1 MATAKRHFNI
11 VNEGNKSKLPIH
23 LFTYAD
29 RKFFFDIPTGY
40 FVETHDTAFD
50 ILSNLD
56 SLSSSEKVR
65 LLSKF
70 ETSYSKKEIDEIFQE
85 LEHLKKAGFFRSE
98 SPEQEA
104 EIDQYLRRLINKKSS
119 HLTLCISQACNMAC
133 KYCYAE
139 GGSFGKK
146 ALLMSEET
154 ALKAVDYLFEKTKG
168 IQEIGIIFFGG
179 EPLLNF
185 KIIKKAVEYSKKLA
199 QKTGQ
204 RVGYSLT
211 TNGTIMTDEIIEFL
225 CRNRFGLKV
234 SMDGPKDVQDA
245 MRPLKNGKG
254 SYNLVAKNLK
264 RLLRRRG
271 HLSVRPT
278 LTRYNLEMTRLA
290 HFFEE
295 FGFTR
300 IGFGIAEGS
309 CFAKEDYDFGPK
321 EFENIFSEYEE
332 TAKEILSRLDRK
344 EKVPFNPFEN
354 LLAEIHARRRT
365 RVRCGLARGV
375 STVAVDGQIYPC
387 HRYVGMDAYIIGDL
401 EAGIDKE
408 RVFQIL
414 KDYYK
419 VKHGCWQT
427 CWARHICGGP
437 CPFYVAHPSGTH
449 YYPDEGHCRFVRK
462 SYELGI
468 WFYDQ
473 LAKGYPEALQKWVN
487 VSA

>member
-1 MATAKRHFNI
+1 MSEAKHHFNI
-11 VNEGNKSKLPIH
+11 VNEDNSDKLPVH

-29 RKFFFDIPTGY
+29 RKFFMDISTGY
-40 FVETHDTAFD
+40 FVETDNKAFD

-56 SLSSSEKVR
+56 SLSPSSKAR
-65 LLSKF
+65 LLSKPGY
-70 ETSYSKKEIDEIFQE
+70 TYSGEEIEEVLQE
-85 LEHLKKAGFFRSE
+85 LDHLKKAGFFRPE
-98 SPEQEA
+98 APEQET
-104 EIDQYLRRLINKKSS
+104 EIDQYLRRILKKKSS
-119 HLTLCISQACNMAC
+119 HITLSISQACNMSC

-139 GGSFGKK
+139 GGNFGKEI
-146 ALLMSEET
+146 LLMSEET
-154 ALKAVDYLFEKTKG
+154 ALRSVDYLFEKTKG
-168 IQEIGIIFFGG
+168 VQDIGIIFFGG

-185 KIIKKAVEYSKKLA
+185 KVIKEAVRYSRELA
-199 QKTGQ
+199 KKTGQ

-211 TNGTIMTDEIIEFL
+211 TNGTIMNDEIIEFL

-234 SMDGPKDVQDA
+234 SMDGPKDIQDD
-245 MRPLKNGKG
+245 MRPLKSGKG
-254 SYNLVAKNLK
+254 SYDLVAENLK
-264 RLLRRRG
+264 RLLKRRG

-278 LTRYNLEMTRLA
+278 LNSHNLEMNRLA

-309 CFAKEDYDFGPK
+309 CFAKEDYDFGPE
-321 EFENIFSEYEE
+321 EFEKIFSEYEI
-332 TAKEILSRLDRK
+332 TAKEILDRLDRK
-344 EKVPFNPFEN
+344 ENVPFNPFEN
-354 LLAEIHARRRT
+354 LLAEIHNRRKT

-375 STVAVDGQIYPC
+375 STIAADGRIYPC
-387 HRYVGMDAYIIGDL
+387 HRYVGMDAFIIGNL
-401 EAGIDKE
+401 ETGIDKE
-408 RVFQIL
+408 RAYQVL

-419 VKHGCWQT
+419 VKQHCRQT

-449 YYPDEGHCRFVRK
+449 YYPDEKHCRFIRK

-473 LAKGYPEALQKWVN
+473 LNKRHHQTLKKWVGT
-487 VSA
+487 SK